1 MALELAAGMVG
12 MAQMVV
18 VAVAEAAVITGGVGT
33 ETTYLLGIEA
43 EIVVGGG
50 EGAEEG
56 GGALRQSK
64 LLDVDADEDEDEEKQ
79 LPSGDLML
87 S

>member
-18 VAVAEAAVITGGVGT
+18 VAAEAAVITGGVGT
-33 ETTYLLGIEA
+33 ETTCLLGIEA

-50 EGAEEG
+50 EGAGEG
-56 GGALRQSK
+56 AGALRQSK